1 VLLRLLSDRVLAF
14 SDVSQVIYARVPDS
28 LKEAAETYSGDRGVT
43 LTSAVVDLVERG
55 LAAVTDEKS
64 INDLEKKMARVT
76 AEKAKVEAEHKTAQ
90 SELAT
95 LRAFATRASQ
105 KIGRCPNPTCGRDIT
120 GIDLLAVG
128 QCRHCGQALSELL
141 APATQTSTLDQRE
154 FGFLVGALGAVLVA
168 AAIVGT
174 TGK

>member
-1 VLLRLLSDRVLAF
+1 MT
-14 SDVSQVIYARVPDS
+14 QVIYARVPDT
-28 LKEAAETYSGDRGVT
+28 LKAAADAYSEERGVT

-55 LAAVTDEKS
+55 LAAVSDEKS
-64 INDLEKKMARVT
+64 IDTLEKKLARVA
-76 AEKAKVEAEHKTAQ
+76 AEKAKVEAAHKTAQ

-95 LRAFATRASQ
+95 LRAFATRAGQ
-105 KIGRCPNPTCGRDIT
+105 KIGRCPNPMCGQDIT

-128 QCRHCGQALSELL
+128 QCRQCGQALSELL
-141 APATQTSTLDQRE
+141 APATKTSTLDQRE
-154 FGFLVGALGAVLVA
+154 FGFLVGALGTVLVA